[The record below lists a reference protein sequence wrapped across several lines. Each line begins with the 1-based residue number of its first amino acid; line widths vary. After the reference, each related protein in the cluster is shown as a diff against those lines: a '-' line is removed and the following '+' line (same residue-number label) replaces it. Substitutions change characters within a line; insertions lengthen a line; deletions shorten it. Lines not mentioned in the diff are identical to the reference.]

1 MHMHVYISKLL
12 ATNRFLTLLSL
23 LAILLSTS
31 CASKPVSADP
41 DSGAITPYDVEYY
54 HADNDIAMTVRSI
67 ADAIKVGEPLDSTE
81 YDFKGVLTDG
91 QGSPL
96 YTDVQG
102 APGLWVV
109 DVLDNQ
115 NVSIKNIY
123 LGDLLPGDL
132 QSYILQSLRLT
143 DEQQIE
149 FTVHDAVNDDETEI
163 SIYDFGS
170 GFLRFE
176 TRAGIAPNGLE
187 GPLLTIVM
195 SAELPATIIMVPDST
210 NEGGR
215 RKGALAQNAA
225 KP

>member
-1 MHMHVYISKLL
+1 MHTHDNIANHLT
-12 ATNRFLTLLSL
+12 ANRFLTHITS
-23 LAILLSTS
+23 AVILLSTS
-31 CASKPVSADP
+31 CATKPVSSDAD
-41 DSGAITPYDVEYY
+41 SVVLSSYAVEHY

-102 APGLWVV
+102 APGMWVV

-115 NVSIKNIY
+115 DAYIKNLY
-123 LGDLLPGDL
+123 LGDLLTGDL
-132 QSYILQSLRLT
+132 EAYILQSLHLSE
-143 DEQQIE
+143 EQRID
-149 FTVHDAVNDDETEI
+149 FTMHEALNDDETEI
-163 SIYDFGS
+163 TIYDFGS

-195 SAELPATIIMVPDST
+195 SAELPPTFVMVPDST
-210 NEGGR
+210 NGDGR